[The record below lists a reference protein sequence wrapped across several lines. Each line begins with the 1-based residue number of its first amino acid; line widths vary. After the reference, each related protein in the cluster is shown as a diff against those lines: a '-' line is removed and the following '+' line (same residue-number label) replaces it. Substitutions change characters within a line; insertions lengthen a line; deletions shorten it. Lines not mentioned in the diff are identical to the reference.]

1 MAPMNGVGKLC
12 PWACSLAGLL
22 ALGSVGMAAE
32 GVEWHRGWEQART
45 AARAS
50 GRCVFVYV
58 YQHYRPTC
66 VEMETKTFAQAEI
79 IKALR
84 AHFELMAVAAN
95 STQQREFLDRYRL
108 GMQEIDEGEYEVG
121 VTACPAYV
129 VLDATGR
136 EYIRFFGYYPPG
148 QFREIIDY
156 LAEIVR
162 LSDHLADQPDD
173 ALACA
178 RLGHLHL
185 ALDRMQT
192 GKPWLERAV
201 ALDAD
206 NRLGARQEAELDLA
220 ILSIPDEP
228 QAAYG
233 RLVAYRLA
241 HPDSPRALEVLYYM
255 AVAQVAAEHYQDAER
270 ILLDFQSIP
279 PLLPDN
285 KTPNPLYRSKWCEQA
300 DVLLKQLRRLDRGTA
315 AQ

>member
-1 MAPMNGVGKLC
+1 MAPMNGARKMC
-12 PWACSLAGLL
+12 PWACLLTGLL
-22 ALGSVGMAAE
+22 ALGSAGMAAE
-32 GVEWHRGWEQART
+32 ALDWHREWEKARV

-58 YQHYRPTC
+58 YQHYRPSC
-66 VEMETKTFAQAEI
+66 VEMETKTFAQDEI
-79 IKALR
+79 INALR
-84 AHFELMAVAAN
+84 THFELMAVPAN
-95 STQQREFLDRYRL
+95 STQQREFLDRYHL
-108 GMQEIDEGEYEVG
+108 GMQEIDEGEYEVE

-129 VLDATGR
+129 LLDATGR

-148 QFREIIDY
+148 QFRELIDN
-156 LAEIVR
+156 LVEVAR
-162 LSDHLADQPDD
+162 LSKHLVDHPDD
-173 ALACA
+173 AVACA

-185 ALDRMQT
+185 TLDRAQT

-201 ALDAD
+201 TLDPD

-241 HPDSPRALEVLYYM
+241 HPDSPRSLEVLYYM

-300 DVLLKQLRRLDRGTA
+300 DVLLKQLRRLDRGPA